1 MHVTLRQLQVF
12 EAVARLNSYTRAAEA
27 LHLSQPGVSMQIK
40 QLEESIGLPLFEHVG
55 KKIYLTTAG
64 REMYT
69 YSQTIGHLLDEADVV
84 IEQLKGLQSG
94 RLAISV
100 ATTASHFAT
109 RLLAAFS
116 QRYEGVTISLDI
128 TNRESLRRQLEHN
141 EPDLV
146 IMGQPPEGVDT
157 ESEIFMEN
165 PLVMIAPPL
174 LLIGDPM
181 PIMLWGLPTGLRLE
195 VGRWLRPDSGFR
207 RVVQALT
214 KPGLV
219 WLYFVA
225 VLVGW
230 HDPRAYNL
238 TLVSELA
245 HDLEHLTFF
254 GTAMLFWW
262 HVIGAAPHIHRR
274 LSRGVRIGYTLS
286 VVPPNAL
293 TGISIAFASEPIYAY
308 YTTVPRL
315 GEMTA
320 LEDQMLG
327 GVIMWIPGS
336 MMYIIAALILL
347 AQIVRAE
354 EQKEPLSEP
363 KWTTEE
369 AMLAPGFEEQDST
382 KLKA

>member
-1 MHVTLRQLQVF
+1 MDPTLSVLLLSWAWRPEIILS
-12 EAVARLNSYTRAAEA
+12 LGLAATI
-27 LHLSQPGVSMQIK
+27 HL
-40 QLEESIGLPLFEHVG
+40 
-55 KKIYLTTAG
+55 AG
-64 REMYT
+64 RWRLKRQGSAQLVNPWRSVAYLGGLAVLWIALMSPIDVLSGQYFFMHMV
-69 YSQTIGHLLDEADVV
+69 QHLL
-84 IEQLKGLQSG
+84 
-94 RLAISV
+94 
-100 ATTASHFAT
+100 
-109 RLLAAFS
+109 
-116 QRYEGVTISLDI
+116 
-128 TNRESLRRQLEHN
+128 
-141 EPDLV
+141 
-146 IMGQPPEGVDT
+146 
-157 ESEIFMEN
+157 
-165 PLVMIAPPL
+165 LVMIAPPL
-174 LLIGDPM
+174 LLIGNPM

-195 VGRWLRPDSGFR
+195 VGRWLRPDSEFR

-238 TLVSELA
+238 TLESELA

-262 HVIGAAPHIHRR
+262 HVIGAAPRIHRR

-293 TGISIAFASEPIYAY
+293 TGITIAFASEPIYSY

-315 GEMTA
+315 GEMTV

-336 MMYIIAALILL
+336 MMYIVAALILL

-354 EQKEPLSEP
+354 EQKEPLSES
-363 KWTTEE
+363 KWATEE
-369 AMLAPGFEEQDST
+369 AILAPGLEEQDGT
-382 KLKA
+382 TLKA